1 MSAADSE
8 TNEVAMEVTEID
20 SEASEKLRMNDVETA
35 ELKVG
40 EIITELDETMDKT
53 SEELY
58 EVELSSVEG
67 EFVTRLFVADNEAE
81 LVEIEV
87 SDNNNLS
94 EKDEIGKLLAT
105 KILVESEDSDSV
117 EEGWTDEAVSK
128 AGCVEAIELVL
139 VK

>member
-1 MSAADSE
+1 
-8 TNEVAMEVTEID
+8 MEVTEID